1 MIKTWFTEK
10 FTVLVLAIHP
20 GATMEERE
28 GNAKPRYTE
37 IQLGDRR
44 GAVPRRGCDTALPG
58 LNSGSRVGTSKVEI
72 SGSRVGTLSFATLK
86 K

>member
-1 MIKTWFTEK
+1 MEVTNPSRKYMVLMIQMRKIWCTEK
-10 FTVLVLAIHP
+10 FTVLVLAIHL

-44 GAVPRRGCDTALPG
+44 GPSKAAGEGADVHTALPG
-58 LNSGSRVGTSKVEI
+58 LKPG
-72 SGSRVGTLSFATLK
+72 
-86 K
+86 